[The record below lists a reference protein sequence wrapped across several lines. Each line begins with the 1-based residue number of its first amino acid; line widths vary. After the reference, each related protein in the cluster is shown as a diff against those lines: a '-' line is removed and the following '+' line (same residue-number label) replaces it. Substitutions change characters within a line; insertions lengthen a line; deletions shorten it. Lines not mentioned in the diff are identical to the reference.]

1 MTTLPE
7 INVQNKLNQKQ
18 QQVGHEEHLLQPQID
33 KSTLSHSSEVIGA
46 FFYDGEPDEAIN
58 AEAYDVTEDSA
69 GADTVLNTAQ
79 IN

>member
-1 MTTLPE
+1 ML
-7 INVQNKLNQKQ
+7 
-18 QQVGHEEHLLQPQID
+18 LLQPQID

-58 AEAYDVTEDSA
+58 ADAYVTTEDDKD
-69 GADTVLNTAQ
+69 GATVLNTAQ

>member
-1 MTTLPE
+1 M
-7 INVQNKLNQKQ
+7 
-18 QQVGHEEHLLQPQID
+18 QPQTD

-58 AEAYDVTEDSA
+58 ADAYVTTEDDKD
-69 GADTVLNTAQ
+69 GATVLNTAQ